1 MRRVIV
7 AGAILLAGAHAVSAS
22 DLGLR
27 VESAGQ
33 VTVKVGPG
41 DAVPYDVVGELSDNL
56 NEGLAMFS
64 LDLAF
69 SGGPLLPASEPAS
82 SPMVN
87 FDKPAG
93 LTNPAGFGGTPVAG
107 VLRQVG
113 GAQNTI
119 NNSIAPYPLGTV
131 ATGVAQNGGPDVLV
145 SGTLTTPYKVGT
157 YALTPS
163 GVLANVIR
171 LGETGTPFWRVD
183 PAGLG
188 AVTPLSVTVEALT
201 PAAPS
206 VIVGQTVALELD
218 AGQANA
224 GRHYRVLGCVTPGP
238 PNRRLIVP
246 LRNDW
251 YYQFTSQNPNSAI
264 LQNSDGF
271 LNGSGQATAL
281 FTPDAP
287 FAGLTAFHAFYVNGP
302 SIFVSN
308 VATVQVTS
316 SIVRK

>member
-1 MRRVIV
+1 MRCVIV

-41 DAVPYDVVGELSDNL
+41 DTVAYDVVGELSDNL

-69 SGGPLLPASEPAS
+69 SGGPLLPASAPAT

-119 NNSIAPYPLGTV
+119 ANFIAPYPLGTIV
-131 ATGVAQNGGPDVLV
+131 MGVAQNGGPDVLV
-145 SGTLTTPYKVGT
+145 SGSLTTPYKVGT
-157 YALTPS
+157 YLVTPS

-171 LGETGTPFWRVD
+171 QGETGVPFWRVD

-188 AVTPLSVTVEALT
+188 AVTPLNVTVEALT

-206 VIVGQTVALELD
+206 VIVGQTVALAID

-224 GRHYRVLGCVTPGP
+224 GRHYRVLGCVTPGL

-251 YYQFTSQNPNSAI
+251 YYLFTSQNPNSAI

-271 LNGSGQATAL
+271 LDAAGEATAL
-281 FTPDAP
+281 FTPDAQ
-287 FAGLTAFHAFYVNGP
+287 FAGLTAFHAFYVNGTT
-302 SIFVSN
+302 IFVSN